1 MNDYQTLAAY
11 YDRLMTTDYE
21 ARAAYLT
28 ALFDRHG
35 ASPHTLLDL
44 ACGSGSL
51 TACLATRGLDMIGVD
66 GSADMLMIA
75 AEKCPEAMWLCQD
88 MRELDL
94 YDVVDGAVCTLD
106 SLNHLLTTAELKTVF
121 ERLRLFIAPGGL
133 LIFDV
138 NTPHKH
144 QCTLGDNTFVL
155 EDDGLLCVWQNFRG
169 SKSGVVHMA
178 LDFFEECDDGRYE
191 RLSDTVTERAYSLST
206 WKRLLAEAQF
216 EWLGVYED
224 MSFDAPHPDSDRWV
238 IVAKNNRPV
247 DEFHTT

>member
-1 MNDYQTLAAY
+1 MNNYQTLAAY

-21 ARAAYLT
+21 ARAAYLLE
-28 ALFDRHG
+28 LFRRHG
-35 ASPHTLLDL
+35 AAPQTLLDL

-51 TACLATRGLDMIGVD
+51 TACLAARDIDMIGVD
-66 GSADMLMIA
+66 GSSDMLMIA
-75 AEKCPEAMWLCQD
+75 AEKLPDAMWLCQD

-94 YDVVDGAVCTLD
+94 YDVVDGAICTLD

-121 ERLRLFIAPGGL
+121 DRLRLFIAPGGL

-144 QCTLGDNTFVL
+144 QHTLGDHTFVL
-155 EDDGLLCVWQNFRG
+155 EDDGLLCVWQNFCG

-178 LDFFEECDDGRYE
+178 LDFFEEDADGRYE
-191 RLSDTVTERAYSLST
+191 RLSDTVTERAYSLHT

-216 EWLGVYED
+216 ECLGVYDD
-224 MSFDAPHPDSDRWV
+224 MSFDAPTAASDRWV
-238 IVAKNNRPV
+238 IVAKNGRP
-247 DEFHTT
+247 DAEFHA